1 MSRLE
6 RLGSRARSEIAF
18 LAILYDRAFKIFDIF
33 FRWWGMMKED
43 GAQSS
48 ELPSNSVDPLHSAL
62 GPPFFSILIE
72 NFANFRCFKVRLGNI
87 VDVRRRC
94 ETPYGSS
101 IDSKSLC
108 KRFYDMPSEN
118 DDDHPTIWKHIRD
131 AQRWFQQVILFVFEY
146 LWIIFARFS
155 KIFNIFWKFDQFIM
169 LKIFETFFIYWT
181 LEGILTSR
189 RHKDSIS
196 ALKSHIWQ
204 YGDRHQ
210 AKYADVYEM
219 PDKSTQV

>member
-1 MSRLE
+1 
-6 RLGSRARSEIAF
+6 
-18 LAILYDRAFKIFDIF
+18 
-33 FRWWGMMKED
+33 MKED

-155 KIFNIFWKFDQFIM
+155 TWWTDRIFSSSCWKFSKFFLFTEHSKELWRQDVTKIRFPHWSRTYDNTEIVIKRNMRMSMRCRTNQHRCSSEM
-169 LKIFETFFIYWT
+169 LCWAWHPSFNVVVRICTWYN
-181 LEGILTSR
+181 S
-189 RHKDSIS
+189 
-196 ALKSHIWQ
+196 
-204 YGDRHQ
+204 
-210 AKYADVYEM
+210 
-219 PDKSTQV
+219 